1 MACQRR
7 HFLPKTLLTLRPF
20 DVPRWRGSCCCSFPS
35 RVSFFFIPP
44 SVVSFFFVFGKTR
57 KEINFFLP
65 PFCMGK
71 LLYVHVRRRRIIN
84 RHIQFDSFIRFIRAK
99 GLVVSNNKR
108 RCIPAP
114 PRLRHRPPLS
124 SGGGTTRRLR
134 TPPPSATKLEAPTKV
149 DDATF
154 NDDIERKPP
163 PKKMTTSSSR

>member
-1 MACQRR
+1 MMMDVKMKNLLLS
-7 HFLPKTLLTLRPF
+7 FLGAFFISFFLCLEKQEKKSIFFSRPF
-20 DVPRWRGSCCCSFPS
+20 V
-35 RVSFFFIPP
+35 
-44 SVVSFFFVFGKTR
+44 
-57 KEINFFLP
+57 
-65 PFCMGK
+65 GK

>member
-1 MACQRR
+1 MTVKMMMMMMIENDLMDVKMKNLLFFG
-7 HFLPKTLLTLRPF
+7 HFWQT
-20 DVPRWRGSCCCSFPS
+20 
-35 RVSFFFIPP
+35 
-44 SVVSFFFVFGKTR
+44 FGKTR
-57 KEINFFLP
+57 NKNKNFFLP
-65 PFCMGK
+65 AARE
-71 LLYVHVRRRRIIN
+71 VSRRRIIN
-84 RHIQFDSFIRFIRAK
+84 RHIQFDSIRFIRAK

-114 PRLRHRPPLS
+114 PRLCQRPPLS

>member
-1 MACQRR
+1 MTVKMMMMIEND
-7 HFLPKTLLTLRPF
+7 LMDVKMKNLLFWQFWQT
-20 DVPRWRGSCCCSFPS
+20 
-35 RVSFFFIPP
+35 
-44 SVVSFFFVFGKTR
+44 FGKTR
-57 KEINFFLP
+57 KKNKNFFSLP
-65 PFCMGK
+65 AARE
-71 LLYVHVRRRRIIN
+71 VSRRRRIIN
-84 RHIQFDSFIRFIRAK
+84 RHIQFDSIRFIRAK

-114 PRLRHRPPLS
+114 PRLCQRPPLS